1 MSWWK
6 RRRKYGK
13 LHKIVYTSVI
23 YALGSM
29 GVEINKDLLY
39 ERIER
44 EF

>member
-1 MSWWK
+1 VSWWK

-13 LHKIVYTSVI
+13 LHKNVYTSVI

-29 GVEINKDLLY
+29 GAAINKDVLY
-39 ERIER
+39 EGIER